1 MHTSSARAI
10 RPTILALAI
19 GATLSPPAL
28 AHLDPPQENYATWD
42 SVNGAITSLWNARL
56 TYNRPW
62 VWGTLNQNLDATISG
77 NIDKGRGL
85 AGHPPPANSI
95 YLIPKVSIRS
105 TSLPRGLH
113 HLAAALLTYDR
124 AQAAVGHF
132 YPTYTDGSENDHL
145 FNTPVS
151 YNATY
156 TAFFGTG
163 TRSRHDN
170 DAGYLPA
177 VAVPACPA
185 PAAAAVTAAWGNGVG
200 AAMNALNNFA
210 GITNAQR
217 WQCYAQ
223 RAAPPGV
230 NVFNAAS
237 GYMEFDHPDQYG
249 AGFAHEFSDSNNGR
263 IVYDYVNGK
272 VYYTPTHYRP
282 SYYLGG
288 NPNQGGNLTV
298 SPNNLCPDGQ
308 VCASPFF
315 EIVE

>member
-1 MHTSSARAI
+1 MTSKSNKKHQALCR
-10 RPTILALAI
+10 TLLALA
-19 GATLSPPAL
+19 LSTALAQPAS
-28 AHLDPPQENYATWD
+28 AHLDPPGEQYATWN
-42 SVNGAITSLWNARL
+42 SVNDAVNGLWNARL

-62 VWGTLNQNLDATISG
+62 TWGTLAANLDPAISQ
-77 NIDKGRGL
+77 NIDKGSRWNNN
-85 AGHPPPANSI
+85 PPTPTSV

-113 HLAAALLTYDR
+113 HLAAALLTYNR
-124 AQAAVGHF
+124 AQVAPGHF
-132 YPTYTDGSENDHL
+132 YPTYTDGSENTL
-145 FNTPVS
+145 VLNTPASFSV
-151 YNATY
+151 TFP
-156 TAFFGTG
+156 AFFNAH

-177 VAVPACPA
+177 VVTPACPA
-185 PAAAAVTAAWGNGVG
+185 PAAAVVTGAWANGAQAV
-200 AAMNALNNFA
+200 MHALDTQA

-230 NVFNAAS
+230 AIVDAAG
-237 GYMEFDHPDQYG
+237 GYMEFDHPDYIG
-249 AGFAHEFSDSNNGR
+249 AGQAHEFSDANNGR

-282 SYYLGG
+282 SYKAGAV
-288 NPNQGGNLTV
+288 LTI
-298 SPNNLCPDGQ
+298 SPNNDCPGGQ
-308 VCASPFF
+308 TCASPFF